1 MKENDKELSNLN
13 LQSNSLAL
21 TIVTSLWSD
30 TMYTKEE
37 EDEWINNRQ
46 AYFAMEAE
54 EKPVPTSFYRREW
67 WEDTKF
73 DPKKNYPRGVLQ
85 TVDVDLDD
93 DEIWEMSFFPECADV
108 RHAQRGRCSV
118 DGDKESFKM
127 GLMAYVNAGTESWS
141 LDEIS
146 NGEWSGLKPRA
157 KYENMWMKK
166 DKEIIQ
172 EMVKLIDEELGDDDE
187 WS

>member
-1 MKENDKELSNLN
+1 MHFKEDDSG
-13 LQSNSLAL
+13 
-21 TIVTSLWSD
+21 W
-30 TMYTKEE
+30 EE
-37 EDEWINNRQ
+37 NRL

-54 EKPVPTSFYRREW
+54 ENPIPASFYKREW

-85 TVDVDLDD
+85 TVDVDLGDN
-93 DEIWEMSFFPECADV
+93 EIWEMSFFPECTDV
-108 RHAQRGRCSV
+108 RYAQRGRWSV

-127 GLMAYVNAGTESWS
+127 GLMAYVNAATESWS

-146 NGEWSGLKPRA
+146 NGEWSGLKPRE

-166 DKEIIQ
+166 DKAIIK
-172 EMVKLIDEELGDDDE
+172 EMVKLIDEELGGDCE
-187 WS
+187 RS

>member
-1 MKENDKELSNLN
+1 
-13 LQSNSLAL
+13 
-21 TIVTSLWSD
+21 
-30 TMYTKEE
+30 MYTKEE
-37 EDEWINNRQ
+37 DDEWINNRQ

-54 EKPVPTSFYRREW
+54 EKPVPASFYRREW

-85 TVDVDLDD
+85 TVDVDLGD

-166 DKEIIQ
+166 DKEIIK

>member
-1 MKENDKELSNLN
+1 MNI
-13 LQSNSLAL
+13 QSNSYHYSDESL
-21 TIVTSLWSD
+21 TG

-37 EDEWINNRQ
+37 EDEWINNRR

-54 EKPVPTSFYRREW
+54 EKPVPASFYRREW

-85 TVDVDLDD
+85 TVEVDLGEEGVWDVT
-93 DEIWEMSFFPECADV
+93 FFPECGDV
-108 RHAQRGRCSV
+108 CHAIGGRPRGDLWDDEQFKLMTSHHNSV
-118 DGDKESFKM
+118 I
-127 GLMAYVNAGTESWS
+127 NSWS

-146 NGEWSGLKPRA
+146 NGEWSGLKPRS

-166 DKEIIQ
+166 DKEIIK
-172 EMVKLIDEELGDDDE
+172 EMVKLIDEVGDHGEL
-187 WS
+187 S